1 MPLPSWA
8 FLSSVPHASPKA
20 VTALADAVRP
30 LAVGRDSLSWEE
42 QRDRHPAPDIIR
54 ASLGGMLSIERI
66 GLPAW
71 LLARL
76 KHLASLHNPE
86 FYENERLRLSTHAT
100 PRLIRCYLEAKSLP
114 GLKMLRAA
122 CLKLLAA

>member
-1 MPLPSWA
+1 MG
-8 FLSSVPHASPKA
+8 VPVFGPAPSPKA

-66 GLPAW
+66 GLPA
-71 LLARL
+71 
-76 KHLASLHNPE
+76 
-86 FYENERLRLSTHAT
+86 
-100 PRLIRCYLEAKSLP
+100 
-114 GLKMLRAA
+114 
-122 CLKLLAA
+122 